1 MSKRNISYEEAKAN
15 FIEIDGQVY
24 RKVGC
29 ANPDGYVSI
38 GYKNT
43 YLSAHRIVFL
53 LNHGYLPEIVDHIDG
68 NPSNNKIENL
78 RAADKSTNAMNRPAR
93 SDSKTGIK
101 NVCWSKAHKKWV
113 VNININKR
121 KTQIGYF
128 KDIELAELVAIE
140 ARDKFHGE
148 FAKH

>member
-1 MSKRNISYEEAKAN
+1 MSKRNISYEEAKTN

-29 ANPDGYVSI
+29 PNSDGYVSI

-43 YLSAHRIVFL
+43 YLTAHRIVFL
-53 LNHGYLPEIVDHIDG
+53 LHHGYLPEVVDHIDG

-78 RAADKSTNAMNRPAR
+78 RAANKSTNAMNRSAR

-101 NVCWSKAHKKWV
+101 NVYPYKKGWA
-113 VNININKR
+113 VNININKVR
-121 KTQIGYF
+121 THIGYF

-140 ARDKFHGE
+140 ARDKYHGK
-148 FAKH
+148 FARH